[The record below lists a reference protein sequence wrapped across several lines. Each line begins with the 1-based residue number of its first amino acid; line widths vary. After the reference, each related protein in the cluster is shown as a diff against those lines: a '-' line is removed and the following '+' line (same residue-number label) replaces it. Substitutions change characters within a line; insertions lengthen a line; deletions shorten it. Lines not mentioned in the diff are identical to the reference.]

1 MNKLEKELTE
11 LKDIIT
17 KAYEEGVTIPQAEKL
32 AAKTLVARMALAD
45 AIQTLDLDARM
56 KKHGA
61 KAIRG
66 EVYLTEVKAH
76 EKKPTESALESAVN
90 LNDQV
95 LEAETSFAEAET
107 SKNRLSIYED
117 VVKDAHIYFRTI
129 AKGSF
134 D

>member
-1 MNKLEKELTE
+1 MSKLEKELSE
-11 LKDIIT
+11 LKTIT
-17 KAYEEGVTIPQAEKL
+17 TSAYEEGVTIPQAEKL
-32 AAKTLVARMALAD
+32 AAKTLLARMELAD
-45 AIQTLDLDARM
+45 AIQAIDLDARM
-56 KKHGA
+56 KKQGA
-61 KAIRG
+61 KAVRG
-66 EVYLTEVKAH
+66 DVYLKEVKAH

-90 LNDQV
+90 LNTEV
-95 LEAETSFAEAET
+95 LDAELAFAEAET